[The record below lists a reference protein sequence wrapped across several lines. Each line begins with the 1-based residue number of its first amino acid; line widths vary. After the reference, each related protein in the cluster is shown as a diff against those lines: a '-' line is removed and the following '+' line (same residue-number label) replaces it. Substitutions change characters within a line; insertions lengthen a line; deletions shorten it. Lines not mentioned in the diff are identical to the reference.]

1 MSYRLKY
8 LINKLIMKA
17 FLFPENDPRYKNP
30 GKIIKKLTKAF
41 LFPEN
46 DPRYKNPGKII
57 KKLTKEER
65 ELLKGAK
72 SKDFYHR
79 I

>member
-1 MSYRLKY
+1 MSYRLKH
-8 LINKLIMKA
+8 LIDKLLMKA
-17 FLFPENDPRYKNP
+17 FLY
-30 GKIIKKLTKAF
+30 
-41 LFPEN
+41 PEN

>member
-30 GKIIKKLTKAF
+30 GKIIKKLT
-41 LFPEN
+41 
-46 DPRYKNPGKII
+46 
-57 KKLTKEER
+57 T
-65 ELLKGAK
+65 K